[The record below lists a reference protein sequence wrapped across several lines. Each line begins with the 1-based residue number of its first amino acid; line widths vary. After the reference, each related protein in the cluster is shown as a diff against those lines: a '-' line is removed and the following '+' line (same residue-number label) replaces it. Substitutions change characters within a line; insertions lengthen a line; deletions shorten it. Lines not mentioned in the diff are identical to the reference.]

1 MKNYGN
7 KKEKAGVARLH
18 RRPYK
23 GEIMIRKLQALR
35 ECIRKLPAIAK
46 DEIEVKEEA
55 LRLIAEL
62 QKDLSIRRNMK

>member
-1 MKNYGN
+1 LPAFI
-7 KKEKAGVARLH
+7 EARC
-18 RRPYK
+18 K
-23 GEIMIRKLQALR
+23 GKIMIKKLQALR

-62 QKDLSIRRNMK
+62 QKDLNAIGDKP

>member
-1 MKNYGN
+1 
-7 KKEKAGVARLH
+7 
-18 RRPYK
+18 
-23 GEIMIRKLQALR
+23 MIKKLQALR

-62 QKDLSIRRNMK
+62 QKDLNATGDKP